1 MIVGFLHNATITFLI
16 TNFAYSK
23 RVQGNRQ
30 FVSIF
35 MNPPYPRLGFK
46 LLLFFNVVPFDFHEL
61 YLSNGS
67 VFLRYLGNW
76 LLELFQNSFVYHR
89 YQLIMK

>member
-1 MIVGFLHNATITFLI
+1 
-16 TNFAYSK
+16 
-23 RVQGNRQ
+23 
-30 FVSIF
+30 
-35 MNPPYPRLGFK
+35 MNPLYPRLGFK
-46 LLLFFNVVPFDFHEL
+46 LLLFFNVVPFDFDEL

-89 YQLIMK
+89 YQLIMR